1 MAVLGRLCLGMVV
14 DPLNPRA
21 LLTII
26 QTDTAPILFVACA
39 VFGLSIGNL
48 ITLPP
53 LIIHRKFD
61 AAAFT
66 RVMGLSYRGGRPVL
80 LVCRSLFRTTNAELW
95 LPSFQSLEDSD
106 PIAKRTTS
114 GTMCHP
120 CLRPLK

>member
-61 AAAFT
+61 AAALLLRLWDCQQQLGCIIPVWPRLAPWLYQSDEAC
-66 RVMGLSYRGGRPVL
+66 RVL
-80 LVCRSLFRTTNAELW
+80 
-95 LPSFQSLEDSD
+95 
-106 PIAKRTTS
+106 
-114 GTMCHP
+114 
-120 CLRPLK
+120 